1 MEVYSGKL
9 LDIAQKNV
17 VLVFAANVG
26 HVVGAVV
33 VVPLGGSATAV
44 LRVGVMRFDKCF
56 EVVLRQILV
65 RLDGAVLLYPLHHL
79 RLVEEVGVIYL
90 LQVELE
96 LTSGMVGT
104 LQSELLSFYPTD
116 KMSFFGEAIQKV

>member
-1 MEVYSGKL
+1 
-9 LDIAQKNV
+9 
-17 VLVFAANVG
+17 
-26 HVVGAVV
+26 
-33 VVPLGGSATAV
+33 
-44 LRVGVMRFDKCF
+44 MRFDKCF
-56 EVVLRQILV
+56 EVVLCQILV